1 MIQLIRKYGLLLC
14 FAALACLLAVPAAT
28 AEEAPAPIAD
38 PAAACGSAMPSC
50 GGAGALPPGLAE
62 AGACL
67 AASTPYRIVVKVPST
82 DAPGKDGEAVEQ
94 NHLHNVCCTNFNCCN
109 ALGGGCESCPQG
121 GLRWYQDY
129 ECQGGQYICTV
140 LPDSCPT
147 PC

>member
-1 MIQLIRKYGLLLC
+1 MIRSIRKCGLLLC
-14 FAALACLLAVPAAT
+14 FATLACILAVPAAA
-28 AEEAPAPIAD
+28 AEEAAAPIAEG
-38 PAAACGSAMPSC
+38 AAACGKTAPSC
-50 GGAGALPPGLAE
+50 GGVGALLPGTAD

-67 AASTPYRIVVKVPST
+67 AASTPYRIVVKVPRT
-82 DAPGKDGEAVEQ
+82 DPPGKDGEAVDQ
-94 NHLHNVCCTNFNCCN
+94 DHLHNVCCLNYNCCN
-109 ALGGGCESCPQG
+109 ALGSGCESCPQG